1 LKLGDVSGG
10 SWPLLFAGESVLP
23 AWINLSFDL
32 LTKGPSLGSLVT
44 PFAHLV
50 SHRDE
55 KRTKGPENPIA
66 GNIIGV
72 NNKPTRL
79 RHCHD
84 EIQPL
89 KFRLQP
95 SVSPKNDRMAK
106 RATVEWLAAPGVK
119 KKNLFFKKKNHEK
132 MYF

>member
-1 LKLGDVSGG
+1 MFVILAKIIAQDGAFDNSRRSGG
-10 SWPLLFAGESVLP
+10 NWPSLAGESVLP

-89 KFRLQP
+89 KFRLQLL
-95 SVSPKNDRMAK
+95 VHGLE
-106 RATVEWLAAPGVK
+106 TT
-119 KKNLFFKKKNHEK
+119 
-132 MYF
+132 